1 MCQQLL
7 IQPMVDMKSVP
18 TTANSTY
25 CKHSTLQHCLR
36 QVLYPIGLTE
46 HSNIMLFSSTEF
58 YFKQWSGVCYEV
70 DCFFTD
76 KKYNVI
82 CIWYET
88 YIDHSKNQIYVTVIL
103 NSDIT
108 WDTTI
113 IYILRNKTH
122 VPVFYSII
130 KNSYLF
136 GCV

>member
-1 MCQQLL
+1 MRSVPTTANSTYCRYEESANNCQFNLLWIGGVCQQLP
-7 IQPMVDMKSVP
+7 IQHMIDRRSVP

-82 CIWYET
+82 CI
-88 YIDHSKNQIYVTVIL
+88 
-103 NSDIT
+103 
-108 WDTTI
+108 
-113 IYILRNKTH
+113 
-122 VPVFYSII
+122 
-130 KNSYLF
+130 
-136 GCV
+136 